1 MIRYLTRNELDI
13 AKYDTCI
20 SNAENFRVYA
30 NSWFLDIVC
39 DSWDALVEDDYQSV
53 MPLPKRK
60 KYGIH
65 YIYQPPWTQQL
76 GVFSLQM
83 INEFAVRQFIKKIPK
98 KFKLIDIFLNSNNFI
113 SSQRIKTRDNFIL
126 SLNETYES
134 LHKQYRK
141 DRKSRC
147 KQAKQFNL
155 DVIENYDHEN
165 IIELFKQNKGVEL
178 KKKYSD
184 YQVLSKLTEHA
195 LRINYI
201 KSIAVINSDNQ
212 LIGGAFFLIDK
223 YRITYLFSAINDE
236 GREKQ
241 AMSFLIDHVI
251 ESNAGSNYMLDFEG
265 SMIAELASF
274 FKSFGAHKEVYF
286 HLKKYRVF

>member
-65 YIYQPPWTQQL
+65 YIYLPPWTQQL
-76 GVFSLQM
+76 GVFSSQS
-83 INEFAVRQFIKKIPK
+83 INESAVLQFIKEIPK
-98 KFKLIDIFLNSNNFI
+98 KFKLVDVFLNSNNLI
-113 SSQRIKTRDNFIL
+113 SSQRITTRDNFIL
-126 SLNETYES
+126 SLDKTYES
-134 LHKQYRK
+134 LRKQYSK
-141 DRKSRC
+141 GRKSSC

-155 DVIENYDHEN
+155 EIIENYDHKK
-165 IIELFKQNKGVEL
+165 IIQLFKKNKGAEL
-178 KKKYSD
+178 NKNYSD
-184 YQVLSKLTEHA
+184 YQILNKLTEHA
-195 LRINYI
+195 LRLNSI
-201 KSIAVINSDNQ
+201 KSIGVINRNDE
-212 LIGGAFFLIDK
+212 LIGGAIFLIDK
-223 YRITYLFSAINDE
+223 YRITYLFSAINNE

-265 SMIAELASF
+265 SMITKLASF

-286 HLKKYRVF
+286 HLKKYRI